1 METLKKIGAFFAL
14 FLIVIGAIGAIGIS
28 AANKQ
33 WVVLVGV
40 VILAFAARKEVV
52 RLWQFLK
59 S

>member
-52 RLWQFLK
+52 RLWNYLK